1 MRIARGLGVPAL
13 ALTLALL
20 GAAPP
25 AGGQAYPVRPIEFV
39 VPFAAGGG
47 SDLLARAIAKA
58 MADERLLPV
67 PLTVTNRPGGSG
79 AVGWAYVLS
88 KRGDPYF
95 LATVSGSFW
104 TTPLVG
110 LAPFTYKDFTPVAG
124 LARDTFLFAVR
135 RESAYRTL
143 REVIEVARRSPDMIS
158 VSGSAVASD
167 DAVATGLL
175 QRAGNIKF
183 NYIPFGGSAP
193 ALTALLGGHVSST
206 WLNPGE
212 GLEQMKAGKVRA
224 LAVTST
230 ERLRILPDV
239 PTFRE
244 LGYDIVWEQFR
255 GVVMAPGVPADALRV
270 MSDAMM
276 KMCRS
281 VRWQKDYIEPNV
293 LLSVCQ
299 GPQEFG
305 KTLEEINEKYRT
317 IFRDL
322 GVIK

>member
-1 MRIARGLGVPAL
+1 MRGERYRNMGAL
-13 ALTLALL
+13 ALILALAWA
-20 GAAPP
+20 GTP
-25 AGGQAYPVRPIEFV
+25 AGGQAFPGRAIEFV
-39 VPFAAGGG
+39 VPFGAGGG
-47 SDLLARAIAKA
+47 SDLLARAIAKTI
-58 MADERLLPV
+58 ADERLLPV
-67 PLTVTNRPGGSG
+67 PLAVTNRAGGSG

-110 LAPFTYKDFTPVAG
+110 LAPFSYKDFTPVAG

-135 RESAYRTL
+135 QESAYRTL
-143 REVIEVARRSPDMIS
+143 REVIEVARRSPELIS

-175 QRAGNIKF
+175 QKAASIKF
-183 NYIPFGGSAP
+183 NYIPFGGSGP

-212 GLEQMKAGKVRA
+212 GLEQIKAGKIRA

-230 ERLRILPDV
+230 ERLKILPDV

-244 LGYDIVWEQFR
+244 AGHDIIWEQFR
-255 GVVMAPGVPADALRV
+255 GVVMAPGVPADALRIIA
-270 MSDAMM
+270 DAMM

-281 VRWQKDYIEPNV
+281 TRWQREYIEPNV

-305 KTLEEINEKYRT
+305 KTLEEINEKYRAT
-317 IFRDL
+317 FRDL
-322 GVIK
+322 GVIR

>member
-1 MRIARGLGVPAL
+1 MRREWYGGVLAL
-13 ALTLALL
+13 ALIVGLL
-20 GAAPP
+20 SMGTP
-25 AGGQAYPVRPIEFV
+25 AGGQAFPGRPIEFV

-47 SDLLARAIAKA
+47 SDLLGRAIAKII
-58 MADERLLPV
+58 ADERLLPV
-67 PLTVTNRPGGSG
+67 PLVVVNRAGGSG
-79 AVGWAYVLS
+79 AVGWAYVLT

-110 LAPFTYKDFTPVAG
+110 LAPFTYKDFTSVAG
-124 LARDTFLFAVR
+124 LALDTFLFAVR
-135 RESAYRTL
+135 QESTYRTL
-143 REVIEVARRSPDMIS
+143 REIVAVSRQSPELIS

-167 DAVATGLL
+167 DRVATGLL
-175 QRAGNIKF
+175 EKAAGIKF

-212 GLEQMKAGKVRA
+212 GLEQLKAGKVRA

-230 ERLRILPDV
+230 QRLKILPDV

-255 GVVMAPGVPADALRV
+255 GVVMPPAVPAEALRV
-270 MSDAMM
+270 ISDAMM

-281 VRWQKDYIEPNV
+281 ARWQKEYIEPNV
-293 LLSVCQ
+293 LQPVCQ

-317 IFRDL
+317 TFRDL
-322 GVIK
+322 GVIR

>member
-1 MRIARGLGVPAL
+1 MRRRWVRGLLLSASI
-13 ALTLALL
+13 LALL
-20 GAAPP
+20 GTGMPVR
-25 AGGQAYPVRPIEFV
+25 GQAFPSRPIEFV
-39 VPFAAGGG
+39 VPFGAGGG
-47 SDLLARAIAKA
+47 SDLLARAIAKTI
-58 MADERLLPV
+58 ADERLLAV

-88 KRGDPYF
+88 KRGDPHF

-135 RESAYRTL
+135 QESAYRTL
-143 REVIEVARRSPDMIS
+143 REIVEVSRRSPELIS

-167 DAVATGLL
+167 DRVATGLL
-175 QRAGNIKF
+175 QKAASIKF
-183 NYIPFGGSAP
+183 NYIPFGGSGP

-212 GLEQMKAGKVRA
+212 GLEQIKAGKIRV

-230 ERLRILPDV
+230 ERLKILPDV

-244 LGYDIVWEQFR
+244 TGYDIVWEQFR

-270 MSDAMM
+270 ISDALM

-281 VRWQKDYIEPNV
+281 TRWQRDYIEPNV
-293 LLSVCQ
+293 LQSVCQ
-299 GPQEFG
+299 GPVEFG
-305 KTLEEINEKYRT
+305 KTLEEINEKYRGT
-317 IFRDL
+317 FRDL
-322 GVIK
+322 GVIR

>member
-1 MRIARGLGVPAL
+1 VLAVFLCTLSAPAL
-13 ALTLALL
+13 SQTY
-20 GAAPP
+20 P
-25 AGGQAYPVRPIEFV
+25 ARPIEFV

-47 SDLLARAIAKA
+47 SDLLARAIAKVI
-58 MADERLLPV
+58 ADERLLPQ
-67 PLTVTNRPGGSG
+67 PLTVTNRAGGSG

-110 LAPFTYKDFTPVAG
+110 LAPFTYKDFTAVAG
-124 LARDTFLFAVR
+124 LARDTFLFVVR
-135 RESAYRTL
+135 QESAYRTI
-143 REVIEVARRSPDMIS
+143 REIVAVARQQPELIS

-167 DAVATGLL
+167 DRVATGLF
-175 QRAGNIKF
+175 QKTAAIRF

-193 ALTALLGGHVSST
+193 ALTAMLGGHVSST

-212 GLEQMKAGKVRA
+212 GLEQIKAGKARA

-230 ERLRILPDV
+230 ERLKILPDV

-244 LGYDIVWEQFR
+244 TGYDIVWEQFR
-255 GVVMAPGVPADALRV
+255 GVVMAPGVPADALRIIA
-270 MSDAMM
+270 DALM

-281 VRWQKDYIEPNV
+281 ARWTREYIETNV
-293 LLSVCQ
+293 LVPTCQ
-299 GPQEFG
+299 GPQEFA

-317 IFRDL
+317 TFRDL
-322 GVIK
+322 GVIR

>member
-1 MRIARGLGVPAL
+1 MGRERYRGVRAL
-13 ALTLALL
+13 ALILAVLWA
-20 GAAPP
+20 GTP
-25 AGGQAYPVRPIEFV
+25 AGGQAYPGRAIEFV
-39 VPFAAGGG
+39 VPFGAGGG
-47 SDLLARAIAKA
+47 SDLLARAIAKTI
-58 MADERLLPV
+58 ADERLLAV

-79 AVGWAYVLS
+79 AVGWAYVLG

-110 LAPFTYKDFTPVAG
+110 LAPFSYKDFTPVAG

-143 REVIEVARRSPDMIS
+143 REVIEVARRSPELIS

-175 QRAGNIKF
+175 QKAASIKF
-183 NYIPFGGSAP
+183 NYIPFGGSGP

-212 GLEQMKAGKVRA
+212 GLEQIKAEKIRA

-230 ERLRILPDV
+230 ERLKTLPDV

-244 LGYDIVWEQFR
+244 SGHDIVWEQFR
-255 GVVMAPGVPADALRV
+255 GVVMAPGIPADALRII
-270 MSDAMM
+270 SDAMM

-281 VRWQKDYIEPNV
+281 TRWQKEYVEHNI

-299 GPQEFG
+299 GPQEFA
-305 KTLEEINEKYRT
+305 KTLEEINEKYRAT
-317 IFRDL
+317 FRDL
-322 GVIK
+322 GVIR